1 VNEEQDIGGEGPPRN
16 AVSSRGRSARITCGE
31 RAEE

>member
-1 VNEEQDIGGEGPPRN
+1 MGGASSPRDLYRD